1 MTRLIQIAKGRDRGV
16 AIVEEPHLR
25 LLHHAESIY
34 ALAQEA
40 IAKGVK
46 LTALVQQKLAN
57 LVLEYDAIYTGQS
70 EWRVL
75 PPIDHP
81 DEPSRCLVSGTGLT
95 HLGSARDRQ
104 DMHAIAS
111 EDLTDSMKM
120 FRWGIAGGRPTA
132 GQIGT
137 PPEWFYKGTGTIL
150 RAHNQPLEIPSYAED
165 GGEEAEIAGIY
176 LVDADCRPHRIG
188 MACGNEFSDHVF
200 EKKNYLNLAGS
211 KLRTPAL
218 GPEITLDPLFD
229 SVQGEVTIE
238 RAGKTLWSTKIRT
251 GESEMCHSLRNM
263 EHHHFKYET
272 HRRPGDV
279 HVHFFG
285 ADCLSF
291 GEGIRLVDG
300 DVMQV
305 QFAGT
310 VLPAA
315 QPAELVSLSGR
326 SAFPAWTSGDR
337 DLVYRRHR
345 RRKHWFCR
353 AHHGHDSCRDQH
365 RLRGNAVLDIRK
377 GHRDS
382 AWAAPAGCVF

>member
-1 MTRLIQIAKGRDRGV
+1 MSRLIQIAKGNDRGV
-16 AIVEEPHLR
+16 ALVEEPKLR
-25 LLHHAESIY
+25 LLHHTQSIY
-34 ALAQEA
+34 SLAQEA
-40 IAKGVK
+40 IATNVK
-46 LTALVQQKLAN
+46 LTALVHQKLSN
-57 LVLEYDAIYTGQS
+57 YLLEYDAIYNGQS
-70 EWRVL
+70 EWRIL

-81 DEPSRCLVSGTGLT
+81 AEPSRCLVSGTGLT

-120 FRWGIAGGRPTA
+120 FRWGIAGGRPA
-132 GQIGT
+132 RGQIGT

-150 RAHNQPLEIPSYAED
+150 RAHNEPLEIPPYAED

-176 LVDADCRPHRIG
+176 VIDAEGSPHRVG

-218 GPEITLDPLFD
+218 GPEIRLDPAFD
-229 SVQGEVTIE
+229 SVPGEVTIE
-238 RAGKTLWSTKIRT
+238 RAGKALWSKKIRT

-263 EHHHFKYET
+263 EHHHFKYAA

-291 GEGIRLVDG
+291 GEGVRLAAG
-300 DVMQV
+300 DVMQI
-305 QFAGT
+305 QFAGFGRPLRNPLQVAAAT
-310 VLPAA
+310 PALIEVI
-315 QPAELVSLSGR
+315 PLE
-326 SAFPAWTSGDR
+326 
-337 DLVYRRHR
+337 
-345 RRKHWFCR
+345 
-353 AHHGHDSCRDQH
+353 
-365 RLRGNAVLDIRK
+365 
-377 GHRDS
+377 
-382 AWAAPAGCVF
+382 

>member
-1 MTRLIQIAKGRDRGV
+1 MTRLIQIAKGRDRAV
-16 AIVEEPHLR
+16 AVVAEPHLR
-25 LLHHAESIY
+25 LLHRAPSIY
-34 ALAQEA
+34 ALAHEA
-40 IAKGVK
+40 IADGAK
-46 LTALVQQKLAN
+46 LTALVQQKLSN
-57 LVLEYDAIYTGQS
+57 LVLEYDPIYTGQS
-70 EWRVL
+70 EWRIL
-75 PPIDHP
+75 SPIDHP

-120 FRWGIAGGRPTA
+120 FRWGIAGGRPAA
-132 GQIGT
+132 GEIGT

-150 RAHNQPLEIPSYAED
+150 RAHNEPLKIPAYAED

-176 LVDADCRPHRIG
+176 VIDPDGRPHRVG
-188 MACGNEFSDHVF
+188 MACANEFSDHVF

-218 GPEITLDPLFD
+218 GPELTLDPAFD

-238 RAGKTLWSTKIRT
+238 RASKTLWTKKIRT

-272 HRRPGDV
+272 HRRAGDV

-291 GEGIRLVDG
+291 GEGVRLADG
-300 DVMQV
+300 DVMQI
-305 QFAGT
+305 QFAGFGRPLRNPLQ
-310 VLPAA
+310 VAGAKPALI
-315 QPAELVSLSGR
+315 EVISLG
-326 SAFPAWTSGDR
+326 
-337 DLVYRRHR
+337 
-345 RRKHWFCR
+345 
-353 AHHGHDSCRDQH
+353 
-365 RLRGNAVLDIRK
+365 
-377 GHRDS
+377 
-382 AWAAPAGCVF
+382 